1 MPHLFA
7 TPQQVQ
13 RGNTYQVPAA
23 VLGEQSALDLVDLG
37 THGTAK
43 RDPACIVDVQS
54 HNGADFRHRASSG
67 LQCIATHQSRCDYD
81 TR

>member
-43 RDPACIVDVQS
+43 RDTTCIVDVES
-54 HNGADFRHRASSG
+54 HHGADFRHRASGG
-67 LQCIATHQSRCDYD
+67 LQRVATHQSRCEDD